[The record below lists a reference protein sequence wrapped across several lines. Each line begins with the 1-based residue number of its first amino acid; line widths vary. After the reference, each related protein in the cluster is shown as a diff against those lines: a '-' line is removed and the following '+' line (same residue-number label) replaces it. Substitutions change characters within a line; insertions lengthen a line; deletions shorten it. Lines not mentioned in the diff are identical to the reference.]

1 MLKIGITGN
10 IAAGKTQVENY
21 LLSQGYKVLDT
32 DKTTHEL
39 LKQSSI
45 KNEIAKQFNDVFEKN
60 EVSRKKLGNIV
71 FSNEKEKQKLEN
83 ILHPEITKKIIEFFN
98 NNQQEK
104 LVFISASQLFEAK
117 LEKLFDKILLVFAD
131 DKIRQERLI
140 ARNNLTEEMAKIR
153 LNAQMPQEQKQKLSD
168 FTIYNNASIENLY
181 KETEEILESLKNL

>member
-39 LKQSSI
+39 LKKTSI
-45 KNEIAKQFNDVFEKN
+45 KNEIAKQFNDVFEKD
-60 EVSRKKLGNIV
+60 EISRKKLGNIV
-71 FSNEKEKQKLEN
+71 FSDEKEKQKLEK

-104 LVFISASQLFEAK
+104 FVFISASQLFEAK
-117 LEKLFDKILLVFAD
+117 LENLFDKILLIFAD

-140 ARNNLTEEMAKIR
+140 TRNNLTEEAAKIR

-168 FTIYNNASIENLY
+168 FTINNNSTLDALY
-181 KETEEILESLKNL
+181 KQTTEILTILKNS

>member
-39 LKQSSI
+39 LKNTSI
-45 KNEIAKQFNDVFEKN
+45 KNEIAKRFNDVFEKD
-60 EVSRKKLGNIV
+60 EISRKKLGNIV
-71 FSNEKEKQKLEN
+71 FSDEKEKQKLEK

-104 LVFISASQLFEAK
+104 FVFISASQLFEAK
-117 LEKLFDKILLVFAD
+117 LENLFDKILLIFAD

-140 ARNNLTEEMAKIR
+140 TRNNLTEEAAKIR

-168 FTIYNNASIENLY
+168 FTINNNSTLDALY
-181 KETEEILESLKNL
+181 KQTAEILTILKNS